1 MCIRDRLRTSA
12 NYILDDLV
20 YSIVQDT
27 LYTYSTRGGAVQ
39 DEILLRTNSQNHQF
53 FGNSLH
59 YNSDSTVYQLDLNTL
74 EIDSLDFDSEIIEI
88 AAEEFRIGVLTGTS
102 SNFKLYQGFQL
113 DNLIEINIDESISM
127 EVSLINKSFGF
138 IKNRIV
144 LLSDGAVYLTE
155 SAVEIIEED
164 KVNFERVWNFG
175 LNHLNNFVYAFNPE
189 SIEYFDIDR
198 NSYGE
203 LDHNLNNFQHFFI
216 LD

>member
-1 MCIRDRLRTSA
+1 M
-12 NYILDDLV
+12 
-20 YSIVQDT
+20 
-27 LYTYSTRGGAVQ
+27 
-39 DEILLRTNSQNHQF
+39 
-53 FGNSLH
+53 H